1 MGIHSKLSPSSSH
14 RWMACPGSVALC
26 LTVPKRE
33 SEYADEGTAAHALAE
48 KCLLEGKNAQSYV
61 GTDIWVDKDFDNNGK
76 KGTFSKKYNVTYEMA
91 DAVQE
96 YVMHIAEVKG
106 DKKPLM
112 YVEQKFN
119 LTHIHKDIFGS
130 SDCVLYFP
138 TEKVVHVFDY
148 KHGANVSVEV
158 ERNSQLMIYALGALQ
173 AIWETQ
179 TEKTKKSL
187 KPENFI
193 DKVVLHIV
201 QPRIREEES
210 VKTWEISVKELN
222 LWAKEVLLPR
232 ALAVDLEDT
241 LSVGDHCRFCNAM
254 AICSE
259 QRKEVY
265 AVARADFDDNK
276 NIKLPAI
283 ETLTPEQ
290 IGKVLDASGRIAK
303 WAESVCAYAQ
313 TQLELGVKVP
323 GWKLVEKK
331 TNRRWIKGAE
341 EELSNIFGEECVFE
355 KKLLGITAIEK
366 LAKSLDMSVDH
377 LMEKPTGVIT
387 IAPSND
393 KRKEVK
399 ADFEEDKQIQ
409 EDLSFLD

>member
-1 MGIHSKLSPSSSH
+1 MGIHAKLAPSSSH

-26 LTVPKRE
+26 ETVPKRE

-48 KCLLEGKNAQSYV
+48 KCLREGKGAQSYV
-61 GTDIWVDKDFDNNGK
+61 GTEIWVDKEVAEKGK
-76 KGTFSKKYNVTYEMA
+76 TGSYTKKYTISYEMA

-96 YVMHIAEVKG
+96 YLEHISDIKG

-112 YVEQKFN
+112 YIEQRFN
-119 LTHIHKDIFGS
+119 LTNIHKDIFGS

-138 TEKVVHVFDY
+138 TDKVVHVFDY

-158 ERNSQLMIYALGALQ
+158 ERNSQLMIYALGAIR

-179 TEKTKKSL
+179 TETTRKAL
-187 KPENFI
+187 KPENCI
-193 DKVVLHIV
+193 DKVILHIV
-201 QPRIREEES
+201 QPRIREEEHI
-210 VKTWEISVKELN
+210 KTWEISLKDLN

-232 ALAVDLEDT
+232 AMDVDLDDS
-241 LSVGDHCRFCNAM
+241 LSVGDHCRFCNAI
-254 AICSE
+254 AVCPE

-265 AVARADFDDNK
+265 EIAKADFDDK
-276 NIKLPAI
+276 GKVKLPAI
-283 ETLTPEQ
+283 ETLTPAQ
-290 IGKVLDASGRIAK
+290 IGKVLNASGMITK

-313 TQLELGVKVP
+313 TQLELGVKIP

-331 TNRRWIKGAE
+331 TNRRWIKGAD
-341 EELSNIFGEECVFE
+341 EELSKTFGEELVFE

-366 LAKSLDMSVDH
+366 LAKTLDINVEH
-377 LMEKPTGVIT
+377 LMEKPTGAIT
-387 IAPSND
+387 IAPESD

-399 ADFEEDKQIQ
+399 SDFQDYKQLQ